1 MKKLITFNKPEYF
14 VCDDLVV
21 CKIKIKNLAK
31 SIKGISIM
39 EYPEAGLKAK
49 KSIYDNMLDVLNEDT
64 TYAGICSRK
73 PDDPVDIENAKKIAL
88 KKARR
93 SAFKAV
99 KNAILDV
106 GCYYQA
112 LTNTILDFAWILNG
126 EAESE
131 DYEIRDILKEIT
143 IKDQLYDCCYGIFSN
158 GDCFEYRNIQGYGAL
173 LIKENGDSYPA
184 MAFDKYG
191 YNSES
196 DISIKYISQTAK
208 SYYDIKNEAVS
219 LIFS

>member
-14 VCDDLVV
+14 VSNDLVV
-21 CKIKIKNLAK
+21 CKIGIKSLAK
-31 SIKGISIM
+31 RIEGISIM

-49 KSIYDNMLDVLNEDT
+49 KSLYGNMSTIFVSET
-64 TYAGICSRK
+64 TYTGICSRK

-88 KKARR
+88 KKAKRA
-93 SAFKAV
+93 AFKAV
-99 KNAILDV
+99 KNAVLDI

-112 LTNTILDFAWILNG
+112 LTDTILDFAWSLNG

-131 DYEIRDILKEIT
+131 DYEIRDVLKEIS

-158 GDCFEYRNIQGYGAL
+158 GKCFECRSILDHGTL
-173 LIKENGDSYPA
+173 LITEDGKSYLVS
-184 MAFDKYG
+184 AFNRYG
-191 YNSES
+191 YNSEA

-208 SYYDIKNEAVS
+208 SYYDIKKEEAAA
-219 LIFS
+219 LNF

>member
-1 MKKLITFNKPEYF
+1 MKNLITFNKPEYF
-14 VCDDLVV
+14 VSNDLVV
-21 CKIKIKNLAK
+21 CKISIKNLAK

-49 KSIYDNMLDVLNEDT
+49 NSIYDNMLAVLNEDT

-88 KKARR
+88 KKAKR

-112 LTNTILDFAWILNG
+112 LTDTILDFAWILNG
-126 EAESE
+126 EAENE
-131 DYEIRDILKEIT
+131 DYKIRDVLKDIT
-143 IKDQLYDCCYGIFSN
+143 IRDQLYDCCYGIFSN

-173 LIKENGDSYPA
+173 LIKENGVSYPA

-208 SYYDIKNEAVS
+208 SYYDIKDEAVS
-219 LIFS
+219 PIFS

>member
-1 MKKLITFNKPEYF
+1 MKNLITFNKPEYF
-14 VCDDLVV
+14 VSNDLVV
-21 CKIKIKNLAK
+21 CKIRIKNLAK

-49 KSIYDNMLDVLNEDT
+49 KSIYDNMLTVLNEDT

-88 KKARR
+88 KKAKR

-112 LTNTILDFAWILNG
+112 LTDTILDFAWILNG
-126 EAESE
+126 EAENE
-131 DYEIRDILKEIT
+131 DYKIRDVLKDIT
-143 IKDQLYDCCYGIFSN
+143 IRDQLYDCCYGFLSN
-158 GDCFEYRNIQGYGAL
+158 GEYFECRIILDYGVI
-173 LIKENGDSYPA
+173 LITESGKSYFVS
-184 MAFDKYG
+184 AFNRYG
-191 YNSES
+191 YNSEA

-208 SYYDIKNEAVS
+208 SYQDIKKEAAT
-219 LIFS
+219 LIFD

>member
-49 KSIYDNMLDVLNEDT
+49 KSVYDNMLDVLNEDT

-88 KKARR
+88 KKAKR

-112 LTNTILDFAWILNG
+112 LTDTILVLTGLLNA
-126 EAESE
+126 EATKE
-131 DYEIRDILKEIT
+131 DYEIRDALKKIT
-143 IKDQLYDCCYGIFSN
+143 IRDQLYDCCYGIFSN
-158 GDCFEYRNIQGYGAL
+158 GDYFEYRNIQGYGAI
-173 LIKENGDSYPA
+173 LIKENGDSYPV
-184 MAFDKYG
+184 MAFDRYG
-191 YNSES
+191 YNSEV

-219 LIFS
+219 LIF